1 MASTNKTPHLQLNQ
15 WTLSDPFLMEDF
27 NSDNAK
33 IDAAIKEIPT
43 VRLADVTTSA
53 AAQTVEIDVSRMELT
68 KYMSLRLY
76 VFSDKGSS
84 DIRLRINKMTDGYKK
99 FYYTNSSW
107 GDFTMVYLS
116 GGMGEA
122 DLCAT
127 TTCFFN
133 GISACSVPGIRPS
146 QFETFDFSPISG
158 TIPAGTRY
166 VILGVRI

>member
-68 KYMSLRLY
+68 K
-76 VFSDKGSS
+76 
-84 DIRLRINKMTDGYKK
+84 
-99 FYYTNSSW
+99 
-107 GDFTMVYLS
+107 
-116 GGMGEA
+116 
-122 DLCAT
+122 
-127 TTCFFN
+127 
-133 GISACSVPGIRPS
+133 
-146 QFETFDFSPISG
+146 
-158 TIPAGTRY
+158 
-166 VILGVRI
+166 